1 MKEVASKRKGKYVM
15 TLFRKG
21 KKDQPIY
28 VSYTIANMLNK
39 DKEEFTLVFAYGLGE
54 EPLMLITNIIVN
66 DGNDAIKIVRMYI
79 DRWKIEEIHRSE
91 KTIYHYEDMR
101 VRSLIQLN
109 NLNFLFMLSMSF
121 ICLQI
126 EQMDTKLLSI
136 TILIESKSLNDDLT
150 VRISQYARG
159 IKAILSHSQCGIRNF
174 RKKTIQN
181 TETLKIEEE
190 IKRDY
195 EQLSFFD

>member
-1 MKEVASKRKGKYVM
+1 MAYNRLFNPATWDDVNSENKELLDDYILELKSNGK
-15 TLFRKG
+15 
-21 KKDQPIY
+21 
-28 VSYTIANMLNK
+28 
-39 DKEEFTLVFAYGLGE
+39 
-54 EPLMLITNIIVN
+54 
-66 DGNDAIKIVRMYI
+66 
-79 DRWKIEEIHRSE
+79 SE

-109 NLNFLFMLSMSF
+109 NLNFLFMLTMSF

-159 IKAILSHSQCGIRNF
+159 IKAILSHSQFGIRNF